1 MGGVSENLVFPTIEQ
16 VVHVNRRMI
25 ETSGGSF
32 THPNNFHN
40 RDSLEYILE
49 AIAYPLFG
57 KDIYPSVVE
66 KAAALGCEI
75 IKSHVFLDGN
85 KRTGTYMVWSF
96 LISNNKEIRL
106 ENSII
111 NIIEGIA
118 EGKMA
123 QSELIEWI
131 NAH

>member
-40 RDSLEYILE
+40 RDSLEY
-49 AIAYPLFG
+49 
-57 KDIYPSVVE
+57 
-66 KAAALGCEI
+66 ALGCEI